1 VRNFILTIVI
11 CFVSIA
17 SKAQD
22 PVTENNFL
30 AIPTTKTAEDS
41 VVKKEKN
48 FRITPFIAP
57 AVSPEVGVMLVGG
70 GLVSFSLDKDNPNEK
85 QPSSLPFS
93 FGFST
98 NGSAYLNFK
107 PALFFKND
115 RNRLVG
121 DIWLKDMPDNYWG
134 VGFDAAKSPSAPDST
149 TKYHRNWI
157 AANLKYSHRF
167 GKKIFLGLIFDFNRT
182 EATEMSTEMQ
192 NDPDVVKFGS
202 FIRNWSTGLLFQYDT
217 RDFTVNAYEG
227 MFIEASTNLYIS
239 EAFTRPTYQTIVLD
253 YRQYKKIKRPGRTIA
268 WQVKSEFGNKEVP
281 WTELAM
287 IGTPLDLRGYL
298 WGRYRDKLSILGLAE
313 YRHMFMRKAPRKDGN
328 MMSRFGYVA
337 WVGTGT
343 IGSGF
348 LEMKQWLPNAGVG
361 MRFEIQKRMNAR
373 FDYGFGN
380 DTSAFYMSFN
390 ESF

>member
-1 VRNFILTIVI
+1 MLVWFI
-11 CFVSIA
+11 SIA

-22 PVTENNFL
+22 PATENNFL
-30 AIPTTKTAEDS
+30 AIPTTKVAEDS

-70 GLVSFSLDKDNPNEK
+70 GLVSFSLDKDNPNAK

-98 NGSAYLNFK
+98 NASAYLNFK

-115 RNRLVG
+115 MNRLAG

-134 VGFDAAKSPSAPDST
+134 VGFDAAKEPSAPDST
-149 TKYHRNWI
+149 TNYHRNWI
-157 AANLKYSHRF
+157 QVNLKYSHRF

-182 EATEMSTEMQ
+182 EATEMSQEMQ
-192 NDPDVVKFGS
+192 NDPDVLKYGS
-202 FIRNWSTGLLFQYDT
+202 YIRNWSTGLLFQYDT

-239 EAFTRPTYQTIVLD
+239 EAFTRPNYQTIVLD
-253 YRQYKKIKRPGRTIA
+253 YRQYQKIKRPGRTFA
-268 WQVKSEFGNKEVP
+268 WQVKSELGNKDVP

-298 WGRYRDKLSILGLAE
+298 WGRYRDKLSLLGLAE
-313 YRHMFMRKAPRKDGN
+313 YRHMFMRKTPRKDGN
-328 MMSRFGYVA
+328 MMSRWGYAA
-337 WVGTGT
+337 WIGTGT

-348 LEMKQWLPNAGVG
+348 LEM
-361 MRFEIQKRMNAR
+361 
-373 FDYGFGN
+373 
-380 DTSAFYMSFN
+380 
-390 ESF
+390 